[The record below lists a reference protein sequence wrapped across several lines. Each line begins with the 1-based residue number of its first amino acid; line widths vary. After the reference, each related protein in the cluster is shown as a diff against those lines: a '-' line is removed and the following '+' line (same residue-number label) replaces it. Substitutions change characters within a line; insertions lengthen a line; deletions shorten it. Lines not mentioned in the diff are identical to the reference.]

1 MNFDPT
7 YIIDIIAVVSTIITV
22 AILWST
28 IRDVR
33 NNTKKDLRLK
43 KTQAEIDLSDYDQ
56 IIRATHEI
64 ETERQRNQGAHFE
77 DETVYLNRAKLI
89 REKSAFFSWVK

>member
-64 ETERQRNQGAHFE
+64 GTSDMVPEQ
-77 DETVYLNRAKLI
+77 
-89 REKSAFFSWVK
+89 SAFFSWVK

>member
-43 KTQAEIDLSDYDQ
+43 KTQAEIDLS
-56 IIRATHEI
+56 EI

>member
-56 IIRATHEI
+56 
-64 ETERQRNQGAHFE
+64 
-77 DETVYLNRAKLI
+77 
-89 REKSAFFSWVK
+89 VK